1 MIAISVRT
9 AMFESCSESHS
20 RFPSVFRTLL
30 TITLKKEGPMPII
43 IAHILEGRP
52 KELKVALVRNL
63 TDAVVKTLGA
73 DPEQVRVI
81 ISEMPKDQ
89 YGIGGKTAEELGR

>member
-1 MIAISVRT
+1 
-9 AMFESCSESHS
+9 
-20 RFPSVFRTLL
+20 
-30 TITLKKEGPMPII
+30 MPII

-52 KELKVALVRNL
+52 KELKTALIRNL
-63 TDAVVKTLGA
+63 TDAVVKTLNA

-89 YGIGGKTAEELGR
+89 YGIGGKSAEELGR